1 MAVQDGGSS
10 ARSQAEGDVSRKT
23 SALSRLP
30 KLSLPRLSL
39 PSLVDVGRGLADLI
53 LPPVAHDSREATA
66 AAGLSPDAW
75 GRVQFLEDPVCD
87 GCGARFEFD
96 GGDFASDR
104 CAACLT
110 HPYVFGRA
118 RAACVYDEASRGLIL
133 KFKHGDQ
140 QQFAGLFSRWMSR
153 AASELIAEAD
163 AVAPVPLHRMR
174 LLSRRFNQAA
184 EIARP
189 LARQA
194 GLDYLPDALIRA
206 QPTTSQGGKSLR
218 GRRQNVARA
227 FCVTEAGR
235 RRIKGRRILLVD
247 DVLTTG
253 ATAEACA
260 TALMQAGARA
270 VDLAVIARVRTA
282 REIPK

>member
-1 MAVQDGGSS
+1 MA
-10 ARSQAEGDVSRKT
+10 
-23 SALSRLP
+23 
-30 KLSLPRLSL
+30 L

-53 LPPVAHDSREATA
+53 LPSVAHDSREATA

-87 GCGARFEFD
+87 GCGAGFECD

-104 CAACLT
+104 CAACLSQ
-110 HPYVFGRA
+110 PYGFQRA

-140 QQFAGLFSRWMSR
+140 QQFAGLFARWISRS
-153 AASELIAEAD
+153 ASELITEAD
-163 AVAPVPLHRMR
+163 AVAPVPLHPMR

-194 GLDYLPDALIRA
+194 GLDYLPDALIRSH
-206 QPTTSQGGKSLR
+206 PTGTQGGKSMR
-218 GRRQNVARA
+218 GRRLNVAKA
-227 FCVTEAGR
+227 FSVTEAGR

-253 ATAEACA
+253 ATGEACA
-260 TALMQAGARA
+260 RVLLEAGARA

-282 REIPK
+282 RELPT